1 MVVLQSLLM
10 YNSCSSEIFSK
21 SLVETKA

>member
-10 YNSCSSEIFSK
+10 YNSCSSEIFSE
-21 SLVETKA
+21 SLVETRA